1 MSSFSDLRFQESFSV
16 GMVFLDLEPPPR
28 VISWRNVS
36 LPPSPDNGLFVL
48 PDRHF
53 CYLSKSQSLTLIGNP
68 HRTIHSILDNH
79 LRGLGCFLDL
89 VKLMVVSHRKV
100 ISQSSL
106 GLDTQ
111 DRIKIY
117 PPG

>member
-16 GMVFLDLEPPPR
+16 IRVVLDLEPPPR

-36 LPPSPDNGLFVL
+36 LPPPPGNGLFVL
-48 PDRHF
+48 SYRPL

-68 HRTIHSILDNH
+68 HRTIHPILNNH

-106 GLDTQ
+106 CLDTQ
-111 DRIKIY
+111 DGIEIY
-117 PPG
+117 PLG

>member
-1 MSSFSDLRFQESFSV
+1 
-16 GMVFLDLEPPPR
+16 MVLLNLEPPPG

-36 LPPSPDNGLFVL
+36 LPPFRGNGLFVL
-48 PDRHF
+48 PYRPF
-53 CYLSKSQSLTLIGNP
+53 CYLFKSQSLTLISNYHG
-68 HRTIHSILDNH
+68 TIHSVLDDY
-79 LRGLGCFLDL
+79 LRGLGCILDL

-106 GLDTQ
+106 CLNTQ